1 MGFVEGKEFD
11 LGWKQ
16 GERNDLV
23 DEGLGLRSGENVGG
37 ERMVSICKKLEWLWE
52 EFHGRIRG
60 LCFVKRVKI
69 FFCCVWIF
77 LMGSRILGGL
87 DCLVGGNHKI
97 MSKEYGEFGFQ
108 RGTLVNNCVFWVYFC
123 FRSFGLD
130 KDNENVRF
138 SNEQIRRYSKVV
150 KVYNR
155 YFKDERRDKWFCQT
169 RKVF

>member
-87 DCLVGGNHKI
+87 DCLVGGNH
-97 MSKEYGEFGFQ
+97 
-108 RGTLVNNCVFWVYFC
+108 
-123 FRSFGLD
+123 
-130 KDNENVRF
+130 
-138 SNEQIRRYSKVV
+138 
-150 KVYNR
+150 
-155 YFKDERRDKWFCQT
+155 T
-169 RKVF
+169 R